1 MDYDFSAEQNILKE
15 SAHKFLG
22 KECSSDF
29 VREMVDDKTGF
40 STNLWDKMAE
50 LGWMSL
56 LIPEKYGGSGVSF
69 LDLSIVLSEMGF
81 YCLPGPFFSTVVQG
95 GLTILEAGDETQ
107 KAEILPKIASGN
119 HKLTLAWMEE
129 EGTYSAEGIKL
140 TAELEGDHYIL
151 SGAKLFVADA
161 HLADTIIC
169 AARTG
174 DAVESLGL
182 FLVDAKIEGIDIRPF
197 VTFAGDKQAEVVFD
211 QVRVPKSNLLGD
223 PGQAWPILEKVLL
236 KSAVAKCAE
245 MTGGADKVMELVI
258 PYAKGRK
265 QFGRPIGSFQAVQ
278 HHCAN
283 MLTYSDTI
291 KYLVYKAAWEIDS
304 GLPFEKQASICKAWV
319 SDSYRKLVALGHQIV
334 GGVGFMEEY
343 DLQLY
348 FKRAK
353 TAELMFG
360 DASFHREMVAR
371 EMGL

>member
-1 MDYDFSAEQNILKE
+1 MDYDFSVEQAILKE

-22 KECSSDF
+22 KECTSDF
-29 VREMVDDKTGF
+29 VREMVDDKMGF
-40 STNLWDKMAE
+40 DPKLWDKMAE

-69 LDLSIVLSEMGF
+69 LDLSIVLSEMGY
-81 YCLPGPFFSTVVQG
+81 YCLPGPFFSTVIQS
-95 GLTILEAGDETQ
+95 GLTILEAGDEAQ
-107 KAEILPKIASGN
+107 KSDILPEIASGKR
-119 HKLTLAWMEE
+119 KLTLAWMEE
-129 EGTYSAEGIKL
+129 DGSYSPESIKL
-140 TAELEGDHYIL
+140 TADLNNDHYIL
-151 SGAKLFVADA
+151 SGTKLFVPDP

-169 AARTG
+169 VARTA
-174 DAVESLGL
+174 DTVESLAL
-182 FLVDAKIEGIDIRPF
+182 FLVEAKTEGIDIRLF
-197 VTFAGDKQAEVVFD
+197 DTFAGDKQGEVLFN
-211 QVRVPKSNLLGD
+211 QVRVPRANVLGE

-236 KSAVAKCAE
+236 KSAVAKSAE

-265 QFGRPIGSFQAVQ
+265 QFGRPIGAFQAIQ

-283 MLTYSDTI
+283 MLTYADTI
-291 KYLVYKAAWEIDS
+291 KYLVYQAAWEIDA

-353 TAELMFG
+353 AAEQMFG
-360 DASFHREMVAR
+360 DANFHRELVAR